1 MSKLDAE
8 MMEKYG
14 IKYLTLFI
22 HKGVTELF
30 YQSRLPQVEQK
41 TVEEAQRKKMH
52 MYLLN
57 GKNDENRKTL
67 MSEHE
72 EGKLS
77 MRLK

>member
-1 MSKLDAE
+1 MIQ
-8 MMEKYG
+8 KYG
-14 IKYLTLFI
+14 IKDLTLLK

-41 TVEEAQRKKMH
+41 TVEEAQRKKM
-52 MYLLN
+52 YINWLN
-57 GKNDENRKTL
+57 GKNEKNRKTL